1 MHQLPDTPR
10 SERGQSTV
18 EFALITPLVVLCALV
33 LLETLSLCLSVLSLN
48 DTARNAVR
56 SAITAQDPASAA
68 TAVAQMARVT
78 AKTEVDEVTGFVTVT
93 VHSRHK
99 ISTLALLRWLPSMSI
114 SAQSTMLR
122 EPPLIL
128 K

>member
-1 MHQLPDTPR
+1 MHPLRRTALR
-10 SERGQSTV
+10 GRGQSTV

-78 AKTEVDEVTGFVTVT
+78 AETEIDEVTGFVTVT

-99 ISTLALLRWLPSMSI
+99 ISTIALLRWLPSMSI
-114 SAQSTMLR
+114 SAQSTMVR
-122 EPPLIL
+122 EAPLIL
-128 K
+128 R

>member
-1 MHQLPDTPR
+1 M
-10 SERGQSTV
+10 

-78 AKTEVDEVTGFVTVT
+78 AETEIDEVTGFVTVT

-99 ISTLALLRWLPSMSI
+99 ISTIALLRWLPSMSI
-114 SAQSTMLR
+114 SAQSTMVR
-122 EPPLIL
+122 EAPLIL
-128 K
+128 R